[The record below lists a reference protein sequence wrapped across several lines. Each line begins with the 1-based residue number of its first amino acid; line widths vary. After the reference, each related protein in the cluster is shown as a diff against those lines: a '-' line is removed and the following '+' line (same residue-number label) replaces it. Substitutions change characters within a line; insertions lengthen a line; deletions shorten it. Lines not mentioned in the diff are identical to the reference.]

1 MRNRIGKLCVILGC
15 ITLAAQGQ
23 TVHGVKGAALW
34 FQAAPVTDSLLNE
47 DYHFV
52 DISDMGLTLHV
63 GTGTTDYTQS
73 RSFINTFNFKPAIDL
88 SKPVGG
94 LLTTFN
100 HAGLQ
105 QTTVMGVFAPKTST
119 QNTYVYQMGGTNG
132 FSLYTGKIAYA
143 GGSSDLSYHPNLT
156 DTLCSDFGNA
166 DKTLP
171 RIITYTRTLMP
182 SHSLW
187 DAPETR
193 TLQLFSSFNGYCP
206 EMIVFNRMLSITE
219 RRKVESY
226 LALKYGLTLLDSYY
240 DSSGNLIW
248 NAGNN
253 AFHHRVTGI
262 GNDGSLS
269 QLMSTSSYVHWAN
282 AANRDY
288 ETFCNHDSYSLTSRN
303 RLLTIGREL
312 GNTIPSGKYMIW
324 GDNGANLSWT
334 SGTWHIMNRTWKM
347 ESSITNNTDTLS
359 FEQEGLTVAGI
370 KHKYSV
376 TGTGSGKHV
385 IIGPASSGDKCFEFT
400 CPTSSTPT
408 FQIGL
413 FERDSTVVCKYG
425 YQFANG
431 LVNRIVNG
439 VVQSPNLNSN
449 NNCKGKTVR
458 IYRHGA
464 WMSLCIGNG
473 FVEGSV
479 INVPINDPMIRPT
492 LVTDSPI
499 RGDEADN
506 SDVVVDGGLIDPF
519 EPYPYLIG
527 PQQYKG
533 IISTVSAGLLNINN
547 LRIGGFSDTG
557 NLIELGYN
565 TIANNSGPFN
575 DAPSDTYLLINN
587 TPAFTGSNVTYI
599 KCDEIDT
606 SRAKSIF
613 HNVKI
618 DPTEAHYFT
627 FANGTPPTSSAK
639 ETLALDEEATDI
651 ASEESPVFGISLNG
665 GSSREFTAWLD
676 LPGSGEATL
685 LLFDAAGRLY
695 GEYSLNGSGRRT
707 ATFTI
712 NYPGVYIVKALTDNQ
727 EYTKKITVK

>member
-1 MRNRIGKLCVILGC
+1 MKNLKLLLVTLALGC
-15 ITLAAQGQ
+15 IPLAAQGQ
-23 TVHGVKGAALW
+23 TVQGVKGVAVW
-34 FQAAPVTDSLLNE
+34 FQAKPIADSLLNGE
-47 DYHFV
+47 YHFA
-52 DISDMGLTLHV
+52 DNSGNGLSLCV
-63 GTGTTDYTQS
+63 GSGSSEYTQA
-73 RSFINTFNFKPAIDL
+73 RGYINTFNFNPAIDL

-240 DSSGNLIW
+240 DSSGNVIW
-248 NAGNN
+248 DASTNSI
-253 AFHHRVTGI
+253 FHHRVTGI
-262 GNDGSLS
+262 GCDNSLS
-269 QLMSTSSYVHWAN
+269 LLVSTTSYDELGNSADRQN
-282 AANRDY
+282 ESFY
-288 ETFCNHDSYSLTSRN
+288 NHDSYNLSGEN
-303 RLLTIGREL
+303 RLLTIGRER
-312 GNTIPSGKYMIW
+312 GGSIDSGKYMLW
-324 GDNGANLSWT
+324 GDNNQSVAASN
-334 SGTWHIMNRTWKM
+334 GTWNVLQRRWRMS
-347 ESSITNNTDTLS
+347 SSIADKQDTISFDPSGLNVSGSNNLYA
-359 FEQEGLTVAGI
+359 VN
-370 KHKYSV
+370 
-376 TGTGSGKHV
+376 GTGSGKHV

-400 CPTSSTPT
+400 CPSSSTPT

-413 FERDSTVVCKYG
+413 FESDSVAVCRYG

-431 LVNRIVNG
+431 QVKR
-439 VVQSPNLNSN
+439 VVDGTVQTSSIYS
-449 NNCKGKTVR
+449 NCKGMRVR
-458 IYRHGA
+458 IHRHGA

-557 NLIELGYN
+557 NIVELSYK
-565 TIANNSGPFN
+565 NNENFHLHHT
-575 DAPSDTYLLINN
+575 DAYLLIN
-587 TPAFTGSNVTYI
+587 TTGNSFYSPTMQKIRCSEV
-599 KCDEIDT
+599 DE
-606 SRAKSIF
+606 SRKKLIF
-613 HNVKI
+613 HNVQF
-618 DPTEAHYFT
+618 PTGNLYFT
-627 FANGTPPTSSAK
+627 FGWGTPPTSSAK
-639 ETLALDEEATDI
+639 ETFALEEEATGIDTDDT
-651 ASEESPVFGISLNG
+651 PVFGVTTNG
-665 GSSREFTAWLD
+665 HNSREFTAWLD
-676 LPGSGEATL
+676 LPDSGPATL
-685 LLFDAAGRLY
+685 LVFDAAGRLS
-695 GEYSLNGSGRRT
+695 GEYDLKGPGRRT
-707 ATFTI
+707 MTFSI
-712 NYPGVYIVKALTDNQ
+712 NYPGVYIVKALTTEQ